1 MTTDHFQC
9 LFKEREI
16 DVEQGNVFLEHLSRR
31 LPEDIREVMEAQIS
45 LEEVESALRRMGKGK
60 VPGMDGLLA
69 EFYLKFWGI
78 LGPVVLEVL
87 KAILE
92 TGVPGG
98 SMAVGVL
105 SNQIKSNQIYL
116 YIPSYIS

>member
-1 MTTDHFQC
+1 MDSKNFAARIA
-9 LFKEREI
+9 K
-16 DVEQGNVFLEHLSRR
+16 
-31 LPEDIREVMEAQIS
+31 
-45 LEEVESALRRMGKGK
+45 KWK
-60 VPGMDGLLA
+60 VPGMDGLPA

-98 SMAVGVL
+98 INGCWCAVTF
-105 SNQIKSNQIYL
+105 I
-116 YIPSYIS
+116 